1 MNFRMV
7 LNTIGRIIATEAALL
22 MLPML
27 VAVIYGEWKPLSALL
42 ITAVICAVV
51 GLLSIILSRTKNRS
65 VYAGEGFVS
74 VAFAWV
80 LLSVFG
86 ALPFVLSGEIKNF
99 ADAVFETVSGFT
111 TTGASI
117 LTDVESMSKSLLFWR
132 SFTHWIGGMGVLVLV
147 LAIIPS
153 SSKGS
158 MNMLRAEMPG
168 PVIGKL
174 VPRVRNTA
182 KILYLIYVVLTALEV
197 ILLCIGKMP
206 LFESIVHSLGTAGTG
221 GFGVKSNSIAGYSP
235 YCQWVI
241 TVFMLIFGVN
251 FNLYYLILLRRIRSA
266 LSSTE
271 LWVYI
276 GIVLTS
282 VAVITTNILSL
293 YKDSISES
301 LRHAAFQVAA
311 IISTTGYSTTDFDL
325 WPDVS
330 KGVIFILMFIGG
342 CAGSTAGGLKLS
354 RVVLL
359 FKLISR
365 EIRKMLHP
373 RSVSKVHL
381 EGRGVGE
388 STLDSVS
395 VYFAFYIICIAVVF
409 FLLCLEPFGLETNLT
424 AAITCFNNVGPGFA
438 KVGPTQNFSIYSD
451 FSTLLLSAAML
462 LGRLEIFPL
471 IIAFSPS
478 TWSGKHK

>member
-1 MNFRMV
+1 MNYRMV
-7 LNTIGRIIATEAALL
+7 LNTIGRIIATEAGLL
-22 MLPML
+22 LLPAL
-27 VAVIYGEWKPLSALL
+27 VAVIYGEWKPLCALL
-42 ITAVICAVV
+42 ITAAICAAV
-51 GLLSIILSRTKNRS
+51 GLLSIVLSRTKNRS
-65 VYAGEGFVS
+65 VYAMEGFVS

-86 ALPFVLSGEIKNF
+86 ALPFTLSGEIKNF
-99 ADAVFETVSGFT
+99 ADAFFETVSGFT

-132 SFTHWIGGMGVLVLV
+132 SFTHWVGGMGILVFV
-147 LAIIPS
+147 LAVIPS

-182 KILYLIYVVLTALEV
+182 KILYLIYIALTL
-197 ILLCIGKMP
+197 IQITLLCIGKMP
-206 LFESIVHSLGTAGTG
+206 FFDSVVHSFGTAGTG

-235 YCQWVI
+235 FCQWVI
-241 TVFMLIFGVN
+241 TIFMLLFAVN
-251 FNLYYLILLRRIRSA
+251 FNLFYLILLRRIRSV

-271 LWVYI
+271 LWAYI
-276 GIVLTS
+276 SIVLAS
-282 VAVITTNILSL
+282 IAVVTTNVFSF
-293 YKDSISES
+293 YKDSFGDS
-301 LRHAAFQVAA
+301 LRHAAFQVAS
-311 IISTTGYSTTDFDL
+311 IISTTGYTTTDFDL
-325 WPDVS
+325 WPDIS
-330 KGVIFILMFIGG
+330 KAVLLILMFIGG
-342 CAGSTAGGLKLS
+342 CAGSTAGGLKVS

-395 VYFAFYIICIAVVF
+395 VYFAVYMVCFVVVF
-409 FLLCLEPFGLETNLT
+409 LLLCIEPFGLETNLSATT
-424 AAITCFNNVGPGFA
+424 ACFNNVGPGFA
-438 KVGPTQNFSIYSD
+438 GVGPTQNYSIYSN

-471 IIAFSPS
+471 IIAFSPT
-478 TWSGKHK
+478 TWSRKHR